1 MLLGLDLL
9 LVALELAAV
18 VAQLAIQA
26 AELVFAFLSFSL
38 DVDVQYLILFVKP
51 SDLSLVLVKLISE
64 IELLSLEMRRLLL
77 EAIELR
83 GIVDHLLLHQ
93 LQIAL

>member
-1 MLLGLDLL
+1 M
-9 LVALELAAV
+9 

-26 AELVFAFLSFSL
+26 AELFFAFLSFSL
-38 DVDVQYLILFVKP
+38 DDDVQSLMLFVKP
-51 SDLSLVLVKLISE
+51 SDLSLVLVELISE
-64 IELLSLEMRRLLL
+64 IELLSFEMRRLLL
-77 EAIELR
+77 EAIELG

>member
-1 MLLGLDLL
+1 MLLGLALL
-9 LVALELAAV
+9 LVALELATV

-38 DVDVQYLILFVKP
+38 DVDVQSLILFVKP

-64 IELLSLEMRRLLL
+64 IELLPLKMRRLLL